1 MPFSSPKTFQHF
13 VYIGSDH
20 AGYQLK
26 EELKKFMTER
36 GFKFLDLGCFS
47 MDAIDYP
54 DIAREVTEKIIDEK
68 GALGVLI
75 CGTGIGMM
83 MTANKRSGIRA
94 AVCTHEL
101 MAKMARLHN
110 DANVLCLGSR
120 IIGSELSEHILETF
134 LTTEF
139 ENEERH
145 TKRIAKIESCGVSAK
160 PGQPGK
166 ALKSEKSGQIPK
178 LDQSGKVDQ
187 STKSH
192 LDENC

>member
-1 MPFSSPKTFQHF
+1 MSFSEPKYYKPF

-26 EELKKFMTER
+26 EELKNFMTEK

-47 MDAIDYP
+47 QDSIDYP
-54 DIAREVTEKIIDEK
+54 DIAREVTEKVVDEK
-68 GALGVLI
+68 KSLGVLI

-83 MTANKRSGIRA
+83 MSANKRTGVRA

-110 DANVLCLGSR
+110 DANVLTLGSR
-120 IIGSELSEHILETF
+120 ITGSELAKHILEVF

-139 ENEERH
+139 ENDERH
-145 TKRIAKIESCGVSAK
+145 KRRIAKMEKGEIPVKGDMEESC
-160 PGQPGK
+160 
-166 ALKSEKSGQIPK
+166 
-178 LDQSGKVDQ
+178 
-187 STKSH
+187 
-192 LDENC
+192 

>member
-1 MPFSSPKTFQHF
+1 MASASPKSFQHF

-26 EELKKFMTER
+26 EELKKFMTEK

-83 MTANKRSGIRA
+83 MSANKRSGIRA

-145 TKRIAKIESCGVSAK
+145 NKRIAKIESCGVPHK
-160 PGQPGK
+160 T
-166 ALKSEKSGQIPK
+166 EKSGHIPK
-178 LDQSGKVDQ
+178 LDQTGKVDQ
-187 STKSH
+187 SAKPS